1 MINADT
7 KITAI
12 NITDTNLF
20 LFTKILPF
28 FDSNVEK
35 VSRLVYL
42 PKGYA
47 INLRHNTISHL

>member
-35 VSRLVYL
+35 LVAWCIY
-42 PKGYA
+42 PRA
-47 INLRHNTISHL
+47 MQ